1 MKTKGKTKLE
11 DLEVKKIDAVDIGA
25 DQKANILIKKRGGAE
40 EPKGNFFK
48 RFFNAFCDSLG
59 VNSEDVRKSMEDE
72 ATSFDDVMNEKKIY
86 DVRDQIWNACNS
98 LEQSIVSI
106 LLDKECEDKQ
116 AAIAQSIDQFKAFSD
131 DASKSWI
138 KLERAATDKEDTVVA
153 DDFEIAKMQEVIEK
167 SCDPE
172 TINKEKREKENEM
185 AFDISNMTEE
195 EKKEALKALQDDA
208 NKQDTQKRFNSGAG
222 EDQIQEAV
230 NKAMSNAMED
240 VTKNFSDMMAKIM
253 EPIQK
258 RAEEAEQKSLEEV
271 AKKYEL
277 LGTKAEE
284 LVPVLKSMKA
294 TSDEAYNNFIASM
307 DNNLAVIQKSG
318 LFEEIGKSGGAHT
331 GNDDTEGV
339 AKMNAKVAEI
349 KKSMPNLTDAQ
360 AQDIVMQNDPELRAM
375 FDKQERR
382 YREDGKQNI

>member
-59 VNSEDVRKSMEDE
+59 VNSEEVRKSMEDE
-72 ATSFDDVMNEKKIY
+72 AASFDDVMNEKKIY

-172 TINKEKREKENEM
+172 TINKEKEEKENEM

-195 EKKEALKALQDDA
+195 EKKEALKALQADA
-208 NKQDTQKRFNSGAG
+208 SKENTTKRLDPETG

-271 AKKYEL
+271 AKRYEL
-277 LGTKAEE
+277 LGTKAED
-284 LVPVLKSMKA
+284 LVPVLKSMKE

-331 GNDDTEGV
+331 GNNDTEGV
-339 AKMNAKVAEI
+339 AKMNAKVTEI

-375 FDKQERR
+375 FDK
-382 YREDGKQNI
+382 

>member
-138 KLERAATDKEDTVVA
+138 KLERAATDKEYTVVA

-172 TINKEKREKENEM
+172 TINKEKETEVVKENNM

-195 EKKEALKALQDDA
+195 EKKEALKALQADA
-208 NKQDTQKRFNSGAG
+208 SKESTEKRFNSGAG

-277 LGTKAEE
+277 LGTKAED
-284 LVPVLKSMKA
+284 LVPVLKSMKE

-331 GNDDTEGV
+331 GNNDTEGA

-375 FDKQERR
+375 FDK
-382 YREDGKQNI
+382 

>member
-25 DQKANILIKKRGGAE
+25 DQKANILIKKRGGTG

-172 TINKEKREKENEM
+172 TINKEKKEKENEM

-195 EKKEALKALQDDA
+195 EKKEALKALQADA
-208 NKQDTQKRFNSGAG
+208 SKESTEKRFNSGAG

-240 VTKNFSDMMAKIM
+240 VTKNFSDMMEKIM

-375 FDKQERR
+375 FDK
-382 YREDGKQNI
+382 

>member
-1 MKTKGKTKLE
+1 M
-11 DLEVKKIDAVDIGA
+11 
-25 DQKANILIKKRGGAE
+25 
-40 EPKGNFFK
+40 P
-48 RFFNAFCDSLG
+48 
-59 VNSEDVRKSMEDE
+59 
-72 ATSFDDVMNEKKIY
+72 ATLWSSRLYQF
-86 DVRDQIWNACNS
+86 
-98 LEQSIVSI
+98 

-172 TINKEKREKENEM
+172 TINKEKEEKENEM

-208 NKQDTQKRFNSGAG
+208 NAKKEDTAKRADIDG
-222 EDQIQEAV
+222 QVQEAM
-230 NKAMSNAMED
+230 NKAMEG
-240 VTKNFSDMMAKIM
+240 VTKNFTSMMEKIM

-277 LGTKAEE
+277 LGTKAED

-331 GNDDTEGV
+331 GNDDTEGA

-349 KKSMPNLTDAQ
+349 KKVYAEP
-360 AQDIVMQNDPELRAM
+360 
-375 FDKQERR
+375 
-382 YREDGKQNI
+382 Y

>member
-1 MKTKGKTKLE
+1 MENISYGKIVL
-11 DLEVKKIDAVDIGA
+11 IGA
-25 DQKANILIKKRGGAE
+25 GHVGSAIL
-40 EPKGNFFK
+40 
-48 RFFNAFCDSLG
+48 DSLLRM
-59 VNSEDVRKSMEDE
+59 NLADE
-72 ATSFDDVMNEKKIY
+72 IVVINRNEKKALG
-86 DVRDQIWNACNS
+86 VV
-98 LEQSIVSI
+98 L
-106 LLDKECEDKQ
+106 
-116 AAIAQSIDQFKAFSD
+116 
-131 DASKSWI
+131 DASHTTAFAYSANANI
-138 KLERAATDKEDTVVA
+138 RVGTYEDCRDA
-153 DDFEIAKMQEVIEK
+153 QII
-167 SCDPE
+167 
-172 TINKEKREKENEM
+172 INTAGPSIQPGNSRDRM
-185 AFDISNMTEE
+185 V
-195 EKKEALKALQDDA
+195 LLQT
-208 NKQDTQKRFNSGAG
+208 NVQVMK
-222 EDQIQEAV
+222 
-230 NKAMSNAMED
+230 
-240 VTKNFSDMMAKIM
+240 KIM

-375 FDKQERR
+375 FDK
-382 YREDGKQNI
+382 

>member
-172 TINKEKREKENEM
+172 TINKEKKEKENEM

-195 EKKEALKALQDDA
+195 EKKEALKVLQADA
-208 NKQDTQKRFNSGAG
+208 SKESTEKRFNSGSG

-277 LGTKAEE
+277 LGTKAED

-294 TSDEAYNNFIASM
+294 TSDEAYNIFIASM

-375 FDKQERR
+375 FDK
-382 YREDGKQNI
+382 

>member
-172 TINKEKREKENEM
+172 TINKEKKEKENEM

-375 FDKQERR
+375 FDK
-382 YREDGKQNI
+382 

>member
-153 DDFEIAKMQEVIEK
+153 DDFEIAKMQEIIEK

-172 TINKEKREKENEM
+172 TINKEKETEVVKENNM

-195 EKKEALKALQDDA
+195 EKKEALKVLQADA
-208 NKQDTQKRFNSGAG
+208 SKESTEKRFNSGAG

-230 NKAMSNAMED
+230 NKAMNKAMEG
-240 VTKNFSDMMAKIM
+240 VAKNFTSMMEKIM

-277 LGTKAEE
+277 LGTKAED

-331 GNDDTEGV
+331 GNNDTEGA

-375 FDKQERR
+375 FDK
-382 YREDGKQNI
+382 

>member
-59 VNSEDVRKSMEDE
+59 VNSEEVRKSMEDE
-72 ATSFDDVMNEKKIY
+72 ATSFEDVMNEKKIY

-153 DDFEIAKMQEVIEK
+153 DDFEIAKMQEVMEK

-172 TINKEKREKENEM
+172 TINKEKEEKENEM

-208 NKQDTQKRFNSGAG
+208 NKENTEKRFNSGAG

-230 NKAMSNAMED
+230 NKAMSSAMED
-240 VTKNFSDMMAKIM
+240 VTKRFTSMMDKIM

-271 AKKYEL
+271 AKKYEI
-277 LGTKAEE
+277 LGTKAED
-284 LVPVLKSMKA
+284 LVPVLKSMKE
-294 TSDEAYNNFIASM
+294 TSDEAYNKFIASM

-331 GNDDTEGV
+331 GNNDTEGV

-375 FDKQERR
+375 FDK
-382 YREDGKQNI
+382 

>member
-153 DDFEIAKMQEVIEK
+153 DDFEIAKMQEIIEK

-172 TINKEKREKENEM
+172 TINKEKETEVVKENNM

-195 EKKEALKALQDDA
+195 EKKEALKVLQADA
-208 NKQDTQKRFNSGAG
+208 SKESTEKRFNSGDG
-222 EDQIQEAV
+222 EDQIQEEV
-230 NKAMSNAMED
+230 NKSMSNAMED

-294 TSDEAYNNFIASM
+294 TSDEAYNKFIASM

-375 FDKQERR
+375 FDK
-382 YREDGKQNI
+382 

>member
-138 KLERAATDKEDTVVA
+138 KLERAVTDKEDTVVA

-172 TINKEKREKENEM
+172 TINKEKKEKENEM

-277 LGTKAEE
+277 LGTKAED
-284 LVPVLKSMKA
+284 LVPVLKSMKE
-294 TSDEAYNNFIASM
+294 TSDEAYNKFIASM

-375 FDKQERR
+375 FDK
-382 YREDGKQNI
+382 

>member
-1 MKTKGKTKLE
+1 
-11 DLEVKKIDAVDIGA
+11 
-25 DQKANILIKKRGGAE
+25 
-40 EPKGNFFK
+40 
-48 RFFNAFCDSLG
+48 
-59 VNSEDVRKSMEDE
+59 MEDE

-172 TINKEKREKENEM
+172 TINKEKEEKENEM

-208 NKQDTQKRFNSGAG
+208 SKESTEKDLIRSWKIRSRKQL
-222 EDQIQEAV
+222 
-230 NKAMSNAMED
+230 
-240 VTKNFSDMMAKIM
+240 TK
-253 EPIQK
+253 Q
-258 RAEEAEQKSLEEV
+258 
-271 AKKYEL
+271 
-277 LGTKAEE
+277 
-284 LVPVLKSMKA
+284 
-294 TSDEAYNNFIASM
+294 
-307 DNNLAVIQKSG
+307 
-318 LFEEIGKSGGAHT
+318 
-331 GNDDTEGV
+331 
-339 AKMNAKVAEI
+339 
-349 KKSMPNLTDAQ
+349 
-360 AQDIVMQNDPELRAM
+360 
-375 FDKQERR
+375 
-382 YREDGKQNI
+382 

>member
-172 TINKEKREKENEM
+172 TINKEKETEVVKENNM

-195 EKKEALKALQDDA
+195 EKKEALKALQADA
-208 NKQDTQKRFNSGAG
+208 SKESTEKRFNSGAG

-277 LGTKAEE
+277 LGTKAED
-284 LVPVLKSMKA
+284 LVPVLKSMKE

-318 LFEEIGKSGGAHT
+318 LFEEIGKSGGAHK
-331 GNDDTEGV
+331 GNNDTEGA

-375 FDKQERR
+375 FDK
-382 YREDGKQNI
+382 

>member
-172 TINKEKREKENEM
+172 TINKEKKEKENEM

-208 NKQDTQKRFNSGAG
+208 NAKKEDTAKRADIDG
-222 EDQIQEAV
+222 QVQEAV
-230 NKAMSNAMED
+230 NKAMEGA
-240 VTKNFSDMMAKIM
+240 TKNFTSMMKKIM

-375 FDKQERR
+375 FDK
-382 YREDGKQNI
+382 

>member
-131 DASKSWI
+131 DAFKSWI

-172 TINKEKREKENEM
+172 TINKEKETEVVKENNM

-195 EKKEALKALQDDA
+195 EKKEALKALQADA
-208 NKQDTQKRFNSGAG
+208 SKESTEKRFNSGAG

-277 LGTKAEE
+277 LGTKAED
-284 LVPVLKSMKA
+284 LVPVLKSMKE

-331 GNDDTEGV
+331 GNNDTEGA

-375 FDKQERR
+375 FDK
-382 YREDGKQNI
+382 

>member
-172 TINKEKREKENEM
+172 TINKEKETEVVKENNM

-195 EKKEALKALQDDA
+195 EKKEALKALQADA
-208 NKQDTQKRFNSGAG
+208 SKESTEKRFNSGAG

-277 LGTKAEE
+277 LGTKAED
-284 LVPVLKSMKA
+284 LVPVLKSMKE
-294 TSDEAYNNFIASM
+294 TSDETYNNFIASM

-331 GNDDTEGV
+331 GNNDTEGA

-349 KKSMPNLTDAQ
+349 KKSMPNLTDTQ

-375 FDKQERR
+375 FDK
-382 YREDGKQNI
+382 

>member
-1 MKTKGKTKLE
+1 MKTKGKTRLE

-25 DQKANILIKKRGGAE
+25 DQKANILIKKRGGVE

-116 AAIAQSIDQFKAFSD
+116 AAIAQSIEQFKAFSD

-172 TINKEKREKENEM
+172 TINKEEKENNM

-208 NKQDTQKRFNSGAG
+208 KANKEDAKKNSGSG

-240 VTKNFSDMMAKIM
+240 VTKRFTSMMDKIM

-277 LGTKAEE
+277 LGTKAED
-284 LVPVLKSMKA
+284 LVPVLKSMKE
-294 TSDEAYNNFIASM
+294 TSDEAYNNFITSM

-331 GNDDTEGV
+331 GNNDTEGV

-375 FDKQERR
+375 FDK
-382 YREDGKQNI
+382 

>member
-1 MKTKGKTKLE
+1 MKTKGKTRLE

-25 DQKANILIKKRGGAE
+25 DQKANILIKKRGGVE

-59 VNSEDVRKSMEDE
+59 VNSEEVRKSMEDE

-116 AAIAQSIDQFKAFSD
+116 AAIAQSIEQFKAFSD

-172 TINKEKREKENEM
+172 TINKEEKENNM

-208 NKQDTQKRFNSGAG
+208 KANKEDAKKNSGSG

-240 VTKNFSDMMAKIM
+240 VTKRFTSMMDKIM

-277 LGTKAEE
+277 LGTKAED
-284 LVPVLKSMKA
+284 LVPVLKSMKE
-294 TSDEAYNNFIASM
+294 TSDEAYNNFITSM

-375 FDKQERR
+375 FDK
-382 YREDGKQNI
+382 

>member
-172 TINKEKREKENEM
+172 TINKEKETEVVKENNM

-195 EKKEALKALQDDA
+195 EKKEALKALQADA
-208 NKQDTQKRFNSGAG
+208 SKESTEKRFNSGAG

-277 LGTKAEE
+277 LGTKAED
-284 LVPVLKSMKA
+284 LVPVLKSMKE

-331 GNDDTEGV
+331 GNNDTEGA
-339 AKMNAKVAEI
+339 AKMNANVAEI

-375 FDKQERR
+375 FDK
-382 YREDGKQNI
+382 

>member
-172 TINKEKREKENEM
+172 TINKEKETEVVKENNM

-195 EKKEALKALQDDA
+195 EKKEALKALQADA
-208 NKQDTQKRFNSGAG
+208 SKESTEKRFNSGAG

-277 LGTKAEE
+277 LGTKAED
-284 LVPVLKSMKA
+284 LVPVLKSMKE

-318 LFEEIGKSGGAHT
+318 FFEEIGKSGGAHT
-331 GNDDTEGV
+331 GNNDTEGA

-375 FDKQERR
+375 FDK
-382 YREDGKQNI
+382 

>member
-59 VNSEDVRKSMEDE
+59 VNSEEVRKSMEDE

-172 TINKEKREKENEM
+172 TINKEKEEKENEM

-195 EKKEALKALQDDA
+195 EKKEALKALQADA
-208 NKQDTQKRFNSGAG
+208 SKENTTKRLDPETG

-277 LGTKAEE
+277 LGTKAED
-284 LVPVLKSMKA
+284 LVPVLKSMKE

-331 GNDDTEGV
+331 GNNDTEGA

-375 FDKQERR
+375 FDK
-382 YREDGKQNI
+382 

>member
-138 KLERAATDKEDTVVA
+138 KLERAVTDKEDTVVA

-172 TINKEKREKENEM
+172 TINKEKKEKENEM

-208 NKQDTQKRFNSGAG
+208 NEKKEDTAKRADIDG
-222 EDQIQEAV
+222 QVQEAV
-230 NKAMSNAMED
+230 NKAMNKAMEG
-240 VTKNFSDMMAKIM
+240 VTKNFTSMLENIM
-253 EPIQK
+253 EPIKK

-277 LGTKAEE
+277 LGTKSNPYPYICRCDLYVQPSRYEGKCVSVKEAQMLGKAVVITNYATAGSQLKDGVDGKIVPLDNKECAKMLAELLE
-284 LVPVLKSMKA
+284 NV
-294 TSDEAYNNFIASM
+294 
-307 DNNLAVIQKSG
+307 
-318 LFEEIGKSGGAHT
+318 EEIQMYKKNCCKS
-331 GNDDTEGV
+331 DF
-339 AKMNAKVAEI
+339 
-349 KKSMPNLTDAQ
+349 S
-360 AQDIVMQNDPELRAM
+360 
-375 FDKQERR
+375 
-382 YREDGKQNI
+382 NIIEVQKLYKIMV

>member
-172 TINKEKREKENEM
+172 TINKEKETEVVKENNM

-195 EKKEALKALQDDA
+195 EKKEALKALQADA
-208 NKQDTQKRFNSGAG
+208 SKESTEKRFNSGAG

-277 LGTKAEE
+277 LGTKAED
-284 LVPVLKSMKA
+284 LVPVLKSMKE

-331 GNDDTEGV
+331 GNNDTEGA

-375 FDKQERR
+375 LDK
-382 YREDGKQNI
+382 

>member
-116 AAIAQSIDQFKAFSD
+116 AA
-131 DASKSWI
+131 
-138 KLERAATDKEDTVVA
+138 TDKEDTVVA
-153 DDFEIAKMQEVIEK
+153 DDFEIAKMQEIIEK

-172 TINKEKREKENEM
+172 TINKEKETEVVKENNM

-195 EKKEALKALQDDA
+195 EKKEALKVLQADA
-208 NKQDTQKRFNSGAG
+208 SKESTEKRFNSGAG

-240 VTKNFSDMMAKIM
+240 ITKNFSDMMAKIM

-277 LGTKAEE
+277 LGTKAED

-375 FDKQERR
+375 FDK
-382 YREDGKQNI
+382 

>member
-116 AAIAQSIDQFKAFSD
+116 EAIAQSIDQFKAFSE

-172 TINKEKREKENEM
+172 TINKEKETEVVKENNM

-195 EKKEALKALQDDA
+195 EKKEALKALQADA
-208 NKQDTQKRFNSGAG
+208 SKESTEKRFNSGAG

-277 LGTKAEE
+277 LGTKVED
-284 LVPVLKSMKA
+284 LVPVLKSMKE

-331 GNDDTEGV
+331 GNNDTEGV

-375 FDKQERR
+375 FDK
-382 YREDGKQNI
+382 

>member
-172 TINKEKREKENEM
+172 TINKEKETEVVKENNM

-195 EKKEALKALQDDA
+195 EKKEALKALQADA
-208 NKQDTQKRFNSGAG
+208 SKESTEKRFNSGAG

-277 LGTKAEE
+277 LGTKAED
-284 LVPVLKSMKA
+284 LVPVLKSMKE
-294 TSDEAYNNFIASM
+294 TSDEAYNNFTASM

-331 GNDDTEGV
+331 GNNDTEGA

-349 KKSMPNLTDAQ
+349 KKSMPNLMDAQ

-375 FDKQERR
+375 FDK
-382 YREDGKQNI
+382 

>member
-11 DLEVKKIDAVDIGA
+11 DLEVRKIDAVDIGA
-25 DQKANILIKKRGGAE
+25 DQKADILIKKRGGE
-40 EPKGNFFK
+40 GETKENFFK
-48 RFFNAFCDSLG
+48 RFFNGFCDIMGL
-59 VNSEDVRKSMEDE
+59 NSEEVRKSMEDE
-72 ATSFDDVMNEKKIY
+72 AASFDDVMNEKKIY

-172 TINKEKREKENEM
+172 TINKEKEEKENEM

-195 EKKEALKALQDDA
+195 EKKEALKALQADA
-208 NKQDTQKRFNSGAG
+208 SKENTTKRLDPETG

-277 LGTKAEE
+277 LGTKAED
-284 LVPVLKSMKA
+284 LVPVLKSMKE

-331 GNDDTEGV
+331 GNNDTEGV

-375 FDKQERR
+375 FDK
-382 YREDGKQNI
+382 

>member
-172 TINKEKREKENEM
+172 TINKEKETEVVKENNM

-195 EKKEALKALQDDA
+195 EKKEALKALQADA
-208 NKQDTQKRFNSGAG
+208 SKESTEKRFNSGAG

-258 RAEEAEQKSLEEV
+258 RAEGAEQKSLEEV

-277 LGTKAEE
+277 LGTKAED
-284 LVPVLKSMKA
+284 LVPVLKSMKE

-331 GNDDTEGV
+331 GNNDTEGA

-375 FDKQERR
+375 FDK
-382 YREDGKQNI
+382 

>member
-11 DLEVKKIDAVDIGA
+11 DLELKKIDAVDIGA

-172 TINKEKREKENEM
+172 TINKEKETEVVKENNM

-195 EKKEALKALQDDA
+195 EKKEALKALQADA
-208 NKQDTQKRFNSGAG
+208 SKESTEKRFNSGAG

-277 LGTKAEE
+277 LGTKAED
-284 LVPVLKSMKA
+284 LVPVLKSMKE

-331 GNDDTEGV
+331 GNNDTEGA

-375 FDKQERR
+375 FDK
-382 YREDGKQNI
+382 

>member
-172 TINKEKREKENEM
+172 TINKEKETEVVKENNM

-195 EKKEALKALQDDA
+195 EKKEALKALQADA
-208 NKQDTQKRFNSGAG
+208 SKESTEKRFNSGAG

-277 LGTKAEE
+277 LGTKAED
-284 LVPVLKSMKA
+284 LVPVLKSMKE

-331 GNDDTEGV
+331 GNNDTEGA

-349 KKSMPNLTDAQ
+349 KKSMLNLTDAQ

-375 FDKQERR
+375 FDK
-382 YREDGKQNI
+382 

>member
-339 AKMNAKVAEI
+339 AKMNANVAEI

-375 FDKQERR
+375 FDK
-382 YREDGKQNI
+382 

>member
-172 TINKEKREKENEM
+172 TINKEKETEVVKENNM

-195 EKKEALKALQDDA
+195 EKKEALKALQADA
-208 NKQDTQKRFNSGAG
+208 SKESTEKRFNSGAG

-240 VTKNFSDMMAKIM
+240 VIKNFSDMMAKIM

-277 LGTKAEE
+277 LGTKAED
-284 LVPVLKSMKA
+284 LVPVLKSMKE

-331 GNDDTEGV
+331 GNNDTEGA

-375 FDKQERR
+375 FDK
-382 YREDGKQNI
+382 

>member
-11 DLEVKKIDAVDIGA
+11 DLEVKTIDAVDIGA
-25 DQKANILIKKRGGAE
+25 DQKANILIKKRGGTG

-98 LEQSIVSI
+98 LEQSFVSI

-172 TINKEKREKENEM
+172 TINKEKKEKENEM

-195 EKKEALKALQDDA
+195 EKKEALKALQADA
-208 NKQDTQKRFNSGAG
+208 SKESTEKRFKSGAG

-277 LGTKAEE
+277 LGTKAED

-294 TSDEAYNNFIASM
+294 TSDEAYNKFIASM

-375 FDKQERR
+375 FDK
-382 YREDGKQNI
+382 

>member
-25 DQKANILIKKRGGAE
+25 DQKANILIKKRGGTG

-172 TINKEKREKENEM
+172 TINKEKKEKENEM

-195 EKKEALKALQDDA
+195 EKKEALKVLQADA
-208 NKQDTQKRFNSGAG
+208 SKESAEKRFNSGAG

-277 LGTKAEE
+277 LGTKAED

-294 TSDEAYNNFIASM
+294 TSDEAYNKFIASM

-375 FDKQERR
+375 FDK
-382 YREDGKQNI
+382 